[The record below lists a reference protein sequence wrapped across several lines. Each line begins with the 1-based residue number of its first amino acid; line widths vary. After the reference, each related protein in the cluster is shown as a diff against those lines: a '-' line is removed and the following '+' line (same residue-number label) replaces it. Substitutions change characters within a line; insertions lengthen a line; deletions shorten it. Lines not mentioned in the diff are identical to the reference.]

1 MHTPTRHGRSRV
13 AAPRARAV
21 AFRRAVVCAG
31 ICATGL
37 LPALAQEFPTR
48 PVRYLVP
55 YGPGSIGDITARTV
69 GQRLADTLG
78 QPVLVDN
85 RPSAGLIVASVAA
98 ARAEP
103 DGHTLLHTGNG
114 AALTVSMFEALPY
127 DIVADFAHVSTLG
140 FFDMAV
146 LAATDGKAATLSE
159 VIAQA
164 RAHPGRLDIGT
175 LNIGSTQFLAV
186 ELFKTMAGLKAQT
199 VPYKTSPAALAGLR
213 GGEVQLMFESVGA
226 VIGQVRAGAVR
237 ALAVTSS
244 RRSPLLP
251 GVPTVAESGVPG
263 YHAASWASIVAPAR
277 TPRTVV
283 ERLNREVIGA
293 LATPEVSRRLLDLG
307 VETRGSTPTQARE
320 LMVSEIDKW
329 REVIIRAGIPK
340 QTVR

>member
-1 MHTPTRHGRSRV
+1 MYTLDRRPQAGTDP
-13 AAPRARAV
+13 ARARSIAAGLGIV
-21 AFRRAVVCAG
+21 GVLACA
-31 ICATGL
+31 AGL
-37 LPALAQEFPTR
+37 SPACAQEFPTR

-159 VIAQA
+159 AIAQA

-175 LNIGSTQFLAV
+175 LNVGSTQFLAV

-277 TPRTVV
+277 TPRAVV
-283 ERLNREVIGA
+283 ERLNREVVAA
-293 LATPEVSRRLLDLG
+293 LASPEVSRRLLDLG
-307 VETRGSTPTQARE
+307 VETRGSTPAQARD

-329 REVIIRAGIPK
+329 REVIVRAGIPK
-340 QTVR
+340 QTAR